1 MALILATAILVASM
15 VSVEAGISVALIE
28 LALGVL
34 VGNAIDNITIPDW
47 LSFVGSFA
55 GIVLT
60 IQGPLPAYAATIGEV
75 EEVKR
80 EKDLFFGA
88 LGERARAEGE
98 RAGVAI
104 ELEIRAGHAAEA
116 ISSFAAE
123 GGYDLVVLGHRGH
136 FLRDHLLG
144 STADRVAEHAPCP
157 VMIVR

>member
-1 MALILATAILVASM
+1 MPFERILVAIDGSEP
-15 VSVEAGISVALIE
+15 SNRAFETAIE
-28 LALGVL
+28 LAQLT
-34 VGNAIDNITIPDW
+34 NA
-47 LSFVGSFA
+47 S
-55 GIVLT
+55 LT
-60 IQGPLPAYAATIGEV
+60 ALAIEGPLPAYAATIGEV

-80 EKDLFFGA
+80 EKDVFFNA
-88 LGERARAEGE
+88 LAARARDEGE
-98 RAGVAI
+98 QAGIDV
-104 ELEIRAGHAAEA
+104 EVEVRPGHAAEV